1 MRLSGVCLLCLAQ
14 EMPVSASACGSTS
27 ADFIVQKGDALLAAI
42 EDDVRTDLAK
52 VGINVV
58 TRFLD
63 KEDFNS
69 NMTSGN
75 FHFCFSETWGPPY
88 DPHSYASSWKSP
100 DEAHFAALQGM
111 QAPTT
116 QDKVTAD
123 ISKVM
128 LEENVQ
134 TRQQKWK
141 GILTALHEQAIDL
154 PFSGKRIPTVLRTR
168 LAGYL
173 AGQQQFDYPVH
184 SLQVLSGA
192 KTITVAPGAQSGL
205 FNSIGRLDPHTYR
218 PNEFFANNWV
228 YEGLVSYGADGVI
241 EPSLAS
247 SWQVADTAGGG
258 QEYRFTLRQGVK
270 FHDGSEWN
278 CTVAKLNFD
287 HVLAKPLRTGDWHGW
302 YDLPKQIE
310 AWSCA
315 GAYEFV
321 ITTKDKYYPFLQ
333 ELTYIR
339 PLRMLSSAMFA
350 SGLSTNPQTENSCHT
365 GWGNITGL
373 GETITCAGIKGVAGT
388 GPFQYIQTLQNG
400 DVTFDRHVAH
410 WRSTPQVETII
421 VKKYADHAA
430 VMAALLDGSLDA
442 VMGSG
447 VLEPADLKN
456 IQTTHA
462 SAFQVFLGPPIQN
475 RIIIMNANKAPT
487 DDLSFRKVVMHSVNK
502 AAIIDKELYGF
513 AEPVD
518 ALFPKNA
525 PYCDL
530 DLTPRWDYDIE
541 KARLIRC
548 SANADTPSAAAG
560 TTGIGLGIVIAIIV
574 AVVVLFVVAA
584 VPLFMYGKRQG
595 ALYEKLTQGKASA
608 SQQTQQSEQQDD
620 TDVLG
625 KPAASK
631 GDTKV

>member
-1 MRLSGVCLLCLAQ
+1 MRLGVVCLLCLTQ

-123 ISKVM
+123 ISNVM

-134 TRQQKWK
+134 TRQQEWK

-168 LAGYL
+168 LTGYL

-205 FNSIGRLDPHTYR
+205 FSSIGRLDPHTYR

-310 AWSCA
+310 AWS
-315 GAYEFV
+315 
-321 ITTKDKYYPFLQ
+321 
-333 ELTYIR
+333 
-339 PLRMLSSAMFA
+339 
-350 SGLSTNPQTENSCHT
+350 
-365 GWGNITGL
+365 
-373 GETITCAGIKGVAGT
+373 
-388 GPFQYIQTLQNG
+388 
-400 DVTFDRHVAH
+400 
-410 WRSTPQVETII
+410 
-421 VKKYADHAA
+421 
-430 VMAALLDGSLDA
+430 
-442 VMGSG
+442 
-447 VLEPADLKN
+447 
-456 IQTTHA
+456 
-462 SAFQVFLGPPIQN
+462 
-475 RIIIMNANKAPT
+475 
-487 DDLSFRKVVMHSVNK
+487 
-502 AAIIDKELYGF
+502 
-513 AEPVD
+513 
-518 ALFPKNA
+518 
-525 PYCDL
+525 
-530 DLTPRWDYDIE
+530 
-541 KARLIRC
+541 
-548 SANADTPSAAAG
+548 
-560 TTGIGLGIVIAIIV
+560 
-574 AVVVLFVVAA
+574 
-584 VPLFMYGKRQG
+584 
-595 ALYEKLTQGKASA
+595 
-608 SQQTQQSEQQDD
+608 
-620 TDVLG
+620 
-625 KPAASK
+625 
-631 GDTKV
+631 